1 MCLGRSEGVQ
11 ARKLN
16 CKQKNSAVS
25 KEASPP
31 PKKFSTLNMP
41 SGQTMGRGGGY
52 VHLQHK

>member
-16 CKQKNSAVS
+16 CKQKNSTVS
-25 KEASPP
+25 KEASPQ
-31 PKKFSTLNMP
+31 KISTLNMP